1 MAADDGKLRLGG
13 KTIDEITTAMKGDG
27 KLRIGGKT
35 LDEITE
41 AMKGDGKTRF
51 FGKTKEEIQA
61 NRAAVNAAFAR
72 KKDSS
77 SSDDKPNIASR
88 TDFSDEKIAPK
99 FKAPKKT
106 AKEKIETPPGDMG
119 SVDRTADVIASGPDM
134 SKVNK
139 DMAKP
144 TREFT
149 ATEMAQNL
157 MSPGYNKM
165 KKGGSVKPKKMS
177 SSGKVKKMSSGG
189 STASKRADGCAQR
202 GKTRGKMC

>member
-13 KTIDEITTAMKGDG
+13 KTIDEIK
-27 KLRIGGKT
+27 
-35 LDEITE
+35 E

-51 FGKTKEEIQA
+51 FGKTKDEIQA
-61 NRAAVNAAFAR
+61 HRAAVNAAFSR
-72 KKDSS
+72 KKESA

-119 SVDRTADVIASGPDM
+119 SVDRTADVIGPDM
-134 SKVNK
+134 STVNK
-139 DMAKP
+139 EAAKP
-144 TREFT
+144 TRDFT
-149 ATEMAQNL
+149 AMEMAQNI
-157 MSPGYNKM
+157 MSPGYNK
-165 KKGGSVKPKKMS
+165 KKGGMIKT
-177 SSGKVKKMSSGG
+177 KKMSSGG

>member
-1 MAADDGKLRLGG
+1 MPVLKIGG
-13 KTIDEITTAMKGDG
+13 KTIDEI
-27 KLRIGGKT
+27 R
-35 LDEITE
+35 E
-41 AMKGDGKTRF
+41 AMKGDGKARL
-51 FGKTKEEIQA
+51 FGSTGEEA
-61 NRAAVNAAFAR
+61 KAHRAAVNAAFSR
-72 KKDSS
+72 KKESA

-88 TDFSDEKIAPK
+88 TDFSDEKMGPK
-99 FKAPKKT
+99 FKAPKKIT
-106 AKEKIETPPGDMG
+106 KEKISVETPSGDMG

-165 KKGGSVKPKKMS
+165 KKGGAVKPKKMS

-189 STASKRADGCAQR
+189 KTSQLAKANGIAVR
-202 GKTRGKMC
+202 GKTRGKIC

>member
-77 SSDDKPNIASR
+77 SSDDKANIASR
-88 TDFSDEKIAPK
+88 TDFSNDKMGPN
-99 FKAPKKT
+99 FRVPKKT
-106 AKEKIETPPGDMG
+106 AKAKVETPSGDMG

-134 SKVNK
+134 STVNK
-139 DMAKP
+139 EAAKP
-144 TREFT
+144 TRDFT

-165 KKGGSVKPKKMS
+165 KKGGAVKPKKMS

>member
-13 KTIDEITTAMKGDG
+13 KTIDEIK
-27 KLRIGGKT
+27 
-35 LDEITE
+35 E

-88 TDFSDEKIAPK
+88 TDFSNDKMGPN
-99 FKAPKKT
+99 FRVPKKM
-106 AKEKIETPPGDMG
+106 AKAKVETPSGDMG

-134 SKVNK
+134 STVNK
-139 DMAKP
+139 EAAKP
-144 TREFT
+144 TRDFT
-149 ATEMAQNL
+149 AMEMAQNI
-157 MSPGYNKM
+157 MSPGYNK
-165 KKGGSVKPKKMS
+165 KKGGMIKT
-177 SSGKVKKMSSGG
+177 KKMSSGG

>member
-1 MAADDGKLRLGG
+1 MPVLKIGG
-13 KTIDEITTAMKGDG
+13 KTIDEI
-27 KLRIGGKT
+27 R
-35 LDEITE
+35 E
-41 AMKGDGKTRF
+41 AMKGDGKARL
-51 FGKTKEEIQA
+51 FGSTGEEA
-61 NRAAVNAAFAR
+61 RAHRAAVNAAFSR
-72 KKDSS
+72 KKESS

-99 FKAPKKT
+99 FKAPKKR
-106 AKEKIETPPGDMG
+106 AKEKIETPSGDMG
-119 SVDRTADVIASGPDM
+119 SVDRTADVIGPDM

-144 TREFT
+144 TRDFT

-165 KKGGSVKPKKMS
+165 KKGGAVKPKKMS

-189 STASKRADGCAQR
+189 KTSQLAKANGIAVR
-202 GKTRGKMC
+202 GKTRGKIC

>member
-13 KTIDEITTAMKGDG
+13 KTIDEIK
-27 KLRIGGKT
+27 
-35 LDEITE
+35 E

-51 FGKTKEEIQA
+51 FGKTKDEIQA
-61 NRAAVNAAFAR
+61 HRAAVNAAFAR
-72 KKDSS
+72 KKESS

-88 TDFSDEKIAPK
+88 TDFSDEKMSPK
-99 FKAPKKT
+99 FKAPKKM
-106 AKEKIETPPGDMG
+106 AKAKAETSPGDMG
-119 SVDRTADVIASGPDM
+119 SVDRTDDVIGPNM

-139 DMAKP
+139 DMP
-144 TREFT
+144 MSTRDFT

-157 MSPGYNKM
+157 MSPGYNK
-165 KKGGSVKPKKMS
+165 KKGGMIKT
-177 SSGKVKKMSSGG
+177 KKMSSGG